1 MGSSRRWVGA
11 GWAFK
16 MLVRRSRA
24 GGRRRMGVVGRLQV
38 QYKIKVKINA
48 WDSQK
53 KIPPFRAREKWDFR

>member
-1 MGSSRRWVGA
+1 
-11 GWAFK
+11 